1 MQKSTLSGLQDY
13 KVLDTEEEWILYHNN
28 FSVCSRKARVCID
41 ELNIKAQL
49 KHVHIM
55 ETKDCENLTKEFLK
69 INPLATVPV
78 LLHFGMPIYESH
90 EQIIYLESYS
100 SKKLS
105 QSETVKKKKK
115 KGSLIGEPDKNLE
128 KYAGNCISIFTVPLF
143 VSMLQNISIFKYIK
157 YLFKHPDRFRA
168 SKFLAF
174 KILAYRV
181 FKKGSPIFKIIKSAS
196 NNLNNHFKKLDDH
209 LEGKSWIDGDNFS
222 LADVTWMVLFHR
234 LSEVFLLDYFFEDK
248 NNLKNYFERLKK
260 RDSYQTALLDYE
272 SDEIRIGKLNLE
284 FELDNNKN
292 LNQYYEAIK
301 SQ

>member
-1 MQKSTLSGLQDY
+1 MQKPTLSGLQDY

-90 EQIIYLESYS
+90 EQITYLENYS

-105 QSETVKKKKK
+105 QSETVSHWIK

-143 VSMLQNISIFKYIK
+143 VSMLQNISILKYIK

-196 NNLNNHFKKLDDH
+196 NNLNNHFKELDDH

-248 NNLKNYFERLKK
+248 NNLKSYFERLKK

-284 FELDNNKN
+284 FELDKNKN

-301 SQ
+301 S

>member
-1 MQKSTLSGLQDY
+1 MQKPTLSGLQDY

-105 QSETVKKKKK
+105 QSETVSHWVKK
-115 KGSLIGEPDKNLE
+115 
-128 KYAGNCISIFTVPLF
+128 
-143 VSMLQNISIFKYIK
+143 
-157 YLFKHPDRFRA
+157 DR
-168 SKFLAF
+168 
-174 KILAYRV
+174 
-181 FKKGSPIFKIIKSAS
+181 
-196 NNLNNHFKKLDDH
+196 
-209 LEGKSWIDGDNFS
+209 
-222 LADVTWMVLFHR
+222 
-234 LSEVFLLDYFFEDK
+234 
-248 NNLKNYFERLKK
+248 
-260 RDSYQTALLDYE
+260 
-272 SDEIRIGKLNLE
+272 
-284 FELDNNKN
+284 
-292 LNQYYEAIK
+292 
-301 SQ
+301 

>member
-1 MQKSTLSGLQDY
+1 
-13 KVLDTEEEWILYHNN
+13 
-28 FSVCSRKARVCID
+28 
-41 ELNIKAQL
+41 
-49 KHVHIM
+49 
-55 ETKDCENLTKEFLK
+55 
-69 INPLATVPV
+69 
-78 LLHFGMPIYESH
+78 
-90 EQIIYLESYS
+90 
-100 SKKLS
+100 
-105 QSETVKKKKK
+105 
-115 KGSLIGEPDKNLE
+115 
-128 KYAGNCISIFTVPLF
+128 
-143 VSMLQNISIFKYIK
+143 MLQNISILKYIK

-196 NNLNNHFKKLDDH
+196 NNLNNHFKELDDH

-248 NNLKNYFERLKK
+248 NNLKSYFDRLKK
-260 RDSYQTALLDYE
+260 RDSYQTALKDYE

-301 SQ
+301 L